1 MLSSKELEI
10 YPFLINTG
18 LIMFILNQIFEKK
31 ASNANMKER
40 IELVKLILQASHY
53 TQPIYRKYIP
63 SYFFVEIQSKQINDP
78 ETEKIIE
85 FLRDL
90 DAPDFDN
97 VFIIWNSN
105 LKKESH

>member
-1 MLSSKELEI
+1 
-10 YPFLINTG
+10 
-18 LIMFILNQIFEKK
+18 
-31 ASNANMKER
+31 MKER

-53 TQPIYRKYIP
+53 TQPIYSKYIP

-85 FLRDL
+85 FLREL
-90 DAPDFDN
+90 DSHDFEN

-105 LKKESH
+105 LKKESHLRIKNNCEQIIKSYDDSNY